1 MTPERQYPL
10 AWPPGWKRTQYPQH
24 SRFDTSP
31 DRATRGLL
39 AEIERLGG
47 SLPVI
52 SSNAQY
58 KLDGT
63 PYARQGYIEDTGVA
77 VYFQRKGKPVVFACD
92 TYHALHDNIHAI
104 SKTIEAMRA
113 IDRHGASDMLDR
125 AFTGFT
131 ALPAPIVAG
140 MQRHWRDVLDLH
152 DGTLNGAT
160 GPRGEVTAEDV
171 QRRYRRLAS
180 QFHTDK
186 PGGDHDKMA
195 ELNLARDEALQEIQ
209 P

>member
-10 AWPPGWKRTQYPQH
+10 TWPPGWKRTQYPQH

-31 DRATRGLL
+31 DRAVRGLL

-47 SLPVI
+47 SMPVI

-58 KLDGT
+58 RQDGM
-63 PYARQGYIEDTGVA
+63 PYARQGYISDTGVA

-140 MQRHWRDVLDLH
+140 MKRHWREVFGTV
-152 DGTLNGAT
+152 DG
-160 GPRGEVTAEDV
+160 PVTEAYI
-171 QRRYRRLAS
+171 RSKYRTLAS

-195 ELNLARDEALQEIQ
+195 ELNTARDEALKEIQ

>member
-10 AWPPGWKRTQYPQH
+10 SWPPGWKRTQSPQH

-31 DRATRGLL
+31 DRAVRGLL
-39 AEIERLGG
+39 SEIERLGG

-58 KLDGT
+58 KLDGM
-63 PYARQGYIEDTGVA
+63 PYARQGYIADTGVA

-131 ALPAPIVAG
+131 ALPPPIVAG
-140 MQRHWRDVLDLH
+140 MKRDWWVVLGVHKDIGGKL
-152 DGTLNGAT
+152 GA
-160 GPRGEVTAEDV
+160 AHV
-171 QRRYRRLAS
+171 QAAYRRLAS
-180 QFHTDK
+180 QLHTDK

-195 ELNLARDEALQEIQ
+195 ELNIARDEALQEIQ
-209 P
+209 Q